1 LLAAALS
8 SLASNGKQAMPRIT
22 RVYLCCARTAK
33 SGRSTQRHGAS
44 GGSSPSA
51 GRARE
56 RQALASAARASIL
69 GWLFGLLRV
78 GHRLMRPFR
87 LVFAVSA
94 GNGLDTPEISQRR

>member
-1 LLAAALS
+1 
-8 SLASNGKQAMPRIT
+8 MPRIT

-94 GNGLDTPEISQRR
+94 GNGLETRERRGVFRNEISL